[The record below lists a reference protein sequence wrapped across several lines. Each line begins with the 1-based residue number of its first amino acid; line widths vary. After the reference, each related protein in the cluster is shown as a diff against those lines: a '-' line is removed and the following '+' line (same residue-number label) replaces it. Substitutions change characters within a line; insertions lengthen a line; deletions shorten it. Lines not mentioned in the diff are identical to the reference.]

1 MKPGLP
7 SVNNPSQTPY
17 HLVIPAAGIGSRF
30 GSGVPKQY
38 ALINGQP
45 LIHHAITAAGCGNCL
60 SITIAL
66 HVEDSYWQP
75 PAGASAPLHT
85 VVGGKE
91 RADSVYQAL
100 LALQERSVAD
110 DEIVLVH
117 DAARPFVPVSDI
129 HALLAAVESGT
140 EASGAILAAPVA
152 DTIKL
157 VEEGNRIS
165 HTVDRSNL
173 WRALTPQAFRLKA
186 LMSALEQCQRENAI
200 VTDEASAIEAVGD
213 SVAVVKGSAA
223 NIKVT
228 LPEDLQSVASYM
240 EQT

>member
-1 MKPGLP
+1 MNK
-7 SVNNPSQTPY
+7 PSQTPY

-30 GSGVPKQY
+30 GANTPKQY

-45 LIHHAITAAGCGNCL
+45 LIHHAIAAAGCGNCL

-66 HVEDSYWQP
+66 HAEDSYWQLP
-75 PAGASAPLHT
+75 ASASVPLHT

-110 DEIVLVH
+110 DGVVLVH
-117 DAARPFVPVSDI
+117 DAARPFVPDNDI
-129 HALLAAVESGT
+129 HALLAAVESST
-140 EASGAILAAPVA
+140 EEGAILAAPVA

-186 LMSALEQCQRENAI
+186 LISALEQCQRENAI
-200 VTDEASAIEAVGD
+200 VTDEASAIEAVGGR
-213 SVAVVKGSAA
+213 VEVVKGSAA

-240 EQT
+240 EQI